1 MGGDR
6 SIHTA
11 LVHRADKESEHS
23 GQGWR
28 HSGDRATVERKTIMR
43 GLHSWKEESLSA
55 HRVPSPE
62 GPGVDTTG
70 LESWELLFSWERGGW
85 VVSSQQGNMCQL
97 VRSAGGLGD
106 RAGGGL
112 GRFQQVREFQS
123 EPGRKGVLPQMAGDL
138 DKIRV
143 SVG

>member
-1 MGGDR
+1 MFPSKSLQTGKDAPRSCIPCPLPIYLCTISGSGNKEVSSTSEDPPEKILAMEGNSVRGVSVGGDR
-6 SIHTA
+6 SIHMA

-28 HSGDRATVERKTIMR
+28 HSGDRATVKRKTITR

-70 LESWELLFSWERGGW
+70 LESWELLF
-85 VVSSQQGNMCQL
+85 
-97 VRSAGGLGD
+97 
-106 RAGGGL
+106 
-112 GRFQQVREFQS
+112 
-123 EPGRKGVLPQMAGDL
+123 P
-138 DKIRV
+138 
-143 SVG
+143 